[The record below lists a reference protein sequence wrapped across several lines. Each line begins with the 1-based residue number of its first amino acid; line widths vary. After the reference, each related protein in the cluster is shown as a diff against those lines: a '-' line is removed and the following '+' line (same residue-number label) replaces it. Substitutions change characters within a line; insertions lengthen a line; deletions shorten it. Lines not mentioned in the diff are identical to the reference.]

1 MNNELLKEMNK
12 RLTDEYYRIVD
23 LDDKLRKEYKI
34 AQIKEKSVKELNEI
48 AKNIKQLESKYR
60 EIKAD
65 IDLYKKVS
73 ASEDKVTISAVED
86 SLMMKYGVR
95 SVELEAAP
103 ERIRETESKTES
115 DNSSEK
121 VSTIAAIVAAIAALI
136 ATGSTLSSYNKE
148 KVQETEKDKDAV
160 KDNTATNDKK
170 EETKKTFIDASN
182 DKEVEKQAQLIY
194 DSYVNLSDV
203 PEAFK
208 STMTIEKIV
217 DVLRMSNGQFKM
229 VDGNVS
235 YNAED
240 IDLIA
245 NYINEYANSTSYKQ
259 YGTNLKFKPMAVFFE
274 QDTDAYEIVSKGD
287 ELMSKVY
294 EDIRTGNVD
303 KFKEDSVNWGIF
315 VKDTLEKTSL
325 DGNVKSIWTLPAS
338 QQFYVAQALTSQ
350 YGCSIMEYGI
360 ALDLADAQG
369 NTHSICIPYC
379 YNESG
384 SIVYKP
390 LSELIYDINNT
401 PMNDLAARA
410 GHLKEWQDKNESIM
424 WELGN
429 NAEEYYNSKYE
440 LEVGYSKK
448 LK

>member
-12 RLTDEYYRIVD
+12 RLADEYYRIAD

-48 AKNIKQLESKYR
+48 AENIKQLESKYR

-73 ASEDKVTISAVED
+73 ASEDKVAISAVED
-86 SLMMKYGVR
+86 RLMMKYGVR

-115 DNSSEK
+115 DNSSKK
-121 VSTIAAIVAAIAALI
+121 VAIIAGVSAAVLS
-136 ATGSTLSSYNKE
+136 STLSGLVLSSCNKE
-148 KVQETEKDKDAV
+148 KVQETDKDAV

-182 DKEVEKQAQLIY
+182 DKQVEKQAQLIY

-203 PEAFK
+203 SEAFK
-208 STMTIEKIV
+208 STMTIEKIA

-294 EDIRTGNVD
+294 EDIRTENVE

>member
-12 RLTDEYYRIVD
+12 RLADEYYRIAD

-48 AKNIKQLESKYR
+48 AENIKQLESKYR

-73 ASEDKVTISAVED
+73 ASEDKTAISAVED
-86 SLMMKYGVR
+86 RLMKKYGVR

-115 DNSSEK
+115 DNSSKK
-121 VSTIAAIVAAIAALI
+121 VAIIAGVSAAVLS
-136 ATGSTLSSYNKE
+136 STLSGLVLSSCNKE
-148 KVQETEKDKDAV
+148 KVQETDKDAV

-182 DKEVEKQAQLIY
+182 DKQVEKQAQLIY

-208 STMTIEKIV
+208 STMTVEKIT

-325 DGNVKSIWTLPAS
+325 DGNVKSIWTLPAF

>member
-1 MNNELLKEMNK
+1 
-12 RLTDEYYRIVD
+12 
-23 LDDKLRKEYKI
+23 
-34 AQIKEKSVKELNEI
+34 
-48 AKNIKQLESKYR
+48 
-60 EIKAD
+60 
-65 IDLYKKVS
+65 
-73 ASEDKVTISAVED
+73 
-86 SLMMKYGVR
+86 
-95 SVELEAAP
+95 
-103 ERIRETESKTES
+103 
-115 DNSSEK
+115 
-121 VSTIAAIVAAIAALI
+121 
-136 ATGSTLSSYNKE
+136 
-148 KVQETEKDKDAV
+148 
-160 KDNTATNDKK
+160 
-170 EETKKTFIDASN
+170 
-182 DKEVEKQAQLIY
+182 
-194 DSYVNLSDV
+194 
-203 PEAFK
+203 
-208 STMTIEKIV
+208 
-217 DVLRMSNGQFKM
+217 
-229 VDGNVS
+229 
-235 YNAED
+235 
-240 IDLIA
+240 
-245 NYINEYANSTSYKQ
+245 
-259 YGTNLKFKPMAVFFE
+259 MAVFFE

>member
-12 RLTDEYYRIVD
+12 RLADEYYRIAD

-34 AQIKEKSVKELNEI
+34 AQIKEKSVKELNEM
-48 AKNIKQLESKYR
+48 AENIKQLESKYR

-73 ASEDKVTISAVED
+73 ASEDKTAISAVED
-86 SLMMKYGVR
+86 RLMKKYGVR

-115 DNSSEK
+115 DNSSKK
-121 VSTIAAIVAAIAALI
+121 VAIIAGVSAAVLS
-136 ATGSTLSSYNKE
+136 STLSGLVLSSCNKE
-148 KVQETEKDKDAV
+148 KVQETDKDSV

-182 DKEVEKQAQLIY
+182 DKQVEKQAQLIY

-208 STMTIEKIV
+208 STMTVEKIT

-315 VKDTLEKTSL
+315 VKDTLEKISL

>member
-23 LDDKLRKEYKI
+23 LDDKLRKAYKI

-48 AKNIKQLESKYR
+48 AENIKQLESKYR

-86 SLMMKYGVR
+86 RLMMKYGVR

-203 PEAFK
+203 REAFK
-208 STMTIEKIV
+208 STRKTRV
-217 DVLRMSNGQFKM
+217 
-229 VDGNVS
+229 VS
-235 YNAED
+235 A
-240 IDLIA
+240 
-245 NYINEYANSTSYKQ
+245 
-259 YGTNLKFKPMAVFFE
+259 
-274 QDTDAYEIVSKGD
+274 
-287 ELMSKVY
+287 
-294 EDIRTGNVD
+294 
-303 KFKEDSVNWGIF
+303 
-315 VKDTLEKTSL
+315 
-325 DGNVKSIWTLPAS
+325 
-338 QQFYVAQALTSQ
+338 
-350 YGCSIMEYGI
+350 
-360 ALDLADAQG
+360 
-369 NTHSICIPYC
+369 
-379 YNESG
+379 
-384 SIVYKP
+384 
-390 LSELIYDINNT
+390 
-401 PMNDLAARA
+401 
-410 GHLKEWQDKNESIM
+410 
-424 WELGN
+424 
-429 NAEEYYNSKYE
+429 
-440 LEVGYSKK
+440 
-448 LK
+448 

>member
-12 RLTDEYYRIVD
+12 RLADEYYKIAD

-48 AKNIKQLESKYR
+48 AENIKQLESKYR

-73 ASEDKVTISAVED
+73 ASEDKVAISTVED
-86 SLMMKYGVR
+86 RLMMKYGVR
-95 SVELEAAP
+95 SVELEVAP

-115 DNSSEK
+115 DNSSKK
-121 VSTIAAIVAAIAALI
+121 VAIIAGVSAAVLS
-136 ATGSTLSSYNKE
+136 STLSGLVLSSCNKE
-148 KVQETEKDKDAV
+148 KVQETDKDAV

-182 DKEVEKQAQLIY
+182 DKQVEKQAQLIY

-208 STMTIEKIV
+208 STMTIEKIA

-294 EDIRTGNVD
+294 EDIRTGNVE

>member
-12 RLTDEYYRIVD
+12 RLADEYYRIAD

-48 AKNIKQLESKYR
+48 AENIKQLESKYR

-73 ASEDKVTISAVED
+73 ASEDKTAISAVED
-86 SLMMKYGVR
+86 RLMKKYGVR

-115 DNSSEK
+115 DNSSKK
-121 VSTIAAIVAAIAALI
+121 VAIIAGVSAAVLS
-136 ATGSTLSSYNKE
+136 STLSGLVLSSCNKE
-148 KVQETEKDKDAV
+148 KVQETDKDAV

-182 DKEVEKQAQLIY
+182 DKQVEKQAQLIY

-208 STMTIEKIV
+208 STMTVEKIT

-379 YNESG
+379 YNEFG

>member
-12 RLTDEYYRIVD
+12 KLADEYYRIAD

-48 AKNIKQLESKYR
+48 AENIKQLESKYR

-73 ASEDKVTISAVED
+73 TSEDKTAISAVED
-86 SLMMKYGVR
+86 RLMKKYGVR
-95 SVELEAAP
+95 SVELEDAP
-103 ERIRETESKTES
+103 ERIRETGSKTES
-115 DNSSEK
+115 DNSSKK
-121 VSTIAAIVAAIAALI
+121 VAIIAGVSAAVLS
-136 ATGSTLSSYNKE
+136 STLSGLVLSSCNKE
-148 KVQETEKDKDAV
+148 KVQETDKDAV

-182 DKEVEKQAQLIY
+182 DKQVEKQAQLIY

-208 STMTIEKIV
+208 STMTVEKIT

>member
-12 RLTDEYYRIVD
+12 RLADEYYRIAD

-48 AKNIKQLESKYR
+48 AENIKQLESKYR

-73 ASEDKVTISAVED
+73 ASEDKTAISAVED
-86 SLMMKYGVR
+86 RLMKKYGVR

-115 DNSSEK
+115 DNSSKK
-121 VSTIAAIVAAIAALI
+121 VAIIAGVSAAVLS
-136 ATGSTLSSYNKE
+136 STLSGLVLSSCNKE
-148 KVQETEKDKDAV
+148 KVQETDKDAV

-182 DKEVEKQAQLIY
+182 DKQVEKQAQLIY

-259 YGTNLKFKPMAVFFE
+259 YGTSLKFKPMAVFFE

-294 EDIRTGNVD
+294 EDIRTGNVE

>member
-1 MNNELLKEMNK
+1 MKNELLKEMNK
-12 RLTDEYYRIVD
+12 RLADEYYEIAD
-23 LDDKLRKEYKI
+23 LDDKLRKEYKD
-34 AQIKEKSVKELNEI
+34 AQLNKKSVKELNGI
-48 AKNIKQLESKYR
+48 AEKINQLESTYR
-60 EIKAD
+60 EIKSD
-65 IDLYKKVS
+65 INLYKKVS
-73 ASEDKVTISAVED
+73 VSGDKTVISAIEEKLMEKYDVYSIELENASERIKEDEDEEDKSE
-86 SLMMKYGVR
+86 K
-95 SVELEAAP
+95 
-103 ERIRETESKTES
+103 SKTATIIAGTLAGIEALALG
-115 DNSSEK
+115 
-121 VSTIAAIVAAIAALI
+121 TIA
-136 ATGSTLSSYNKE
+136 LSSCNKE
-148 KVQETEKDKDAV
+148 VVQVSENDSVAKKDSSVTETK
-160 KDNTATNDKK
+160 T
-170 EETKKTFIDASN
+170 EESKKTFIDASN
-182 DKEVEKQAQLIY
+182 DNQVEKQAQLIY
-194 DSYVNLSDV
+194 DNYVNTSDT

-208 STMTIEKIV
+208 STMTVEKIS
-217 DVLRMSNGQFKM
+217 DVLRMANGQFKM

-294 EDIRTGNVD
+294 EDIKAGDVE

-315 VKDTLEKTSL
+315 IKDTLEKTSL

-360 ALDLADAQG
+360 ALDLADSQG

-384 SIVYKP
+384 SVVYKP

>member
-12 RLTDEYYRIVD
+12 RLADEYYKIAD
-23 LDDKLRKEYKI
+23 LDDKFRKDYKV
-34 AQIKEKSVKELNEI
+34 AQIREKSVKELNEI
-48 AKNIKQLESKYR
+48 AADIKQLESKYR
-60 EIKAD
+60 AVKAD

-73 ASEDKVTISAVED
+73 ASGDMAVISEVENK
-86 SLMMKYGVR
+86 LMKKYGV
-95 SVELEAAP
+95 STPELEDAP
-103 ERIRETESKTES
+103 ERIKESEDK
-115 DNSSEK
+115 DKDSSK
-121 VSTIAAIVAAIAALI
+121 SFAIVAGVVAAVEAITLGGLA
-136 ATGSTLSSYNKE
+136 LSSCNKE
-148 KVQETEKDKDAV
+148 KVQVTEKEKDAV
-160 KDNTATNDKK
+160 KDNTTENKK
-170 EETKKTFIDASN
+170 DETKKTFIDASN
-182 DKEVEKQAQLIY
+182 DEQVEKQAKLIY
-194 DSYVNLSDV
+194 DSYVNLSDA

-208 STMTIEKIV
+208 STMTVERIA

-229 VDGNVS
+229 IDGNVS

-315 VKDTLEKTSL
+315 IKDTLEKTSL

-360 ALDLADAQG
+360 SLDLADSQG

-410 GHLKEWQDKNESIM
+410 GHLKEWQEKNESIM

>member
-12 RLTDEYYRIVD
+12 RLADEYYRIAD

-48 AKNIKQLESKYR
+48 AENIKQLESKYR

-73 ASEDKVTISAVED
+73 ASEDKTAISAVED
-86 SLMMKYGVR
+86 RLMKKYGVR
-95 SVELEAAP
+95 SAELEAAP

-115 DNSSEK
+115 DNSSKK
-121 VSTIAAIVAAIAALI
+121 VAIIAGVSAAVLS
-136 ATGSTLSSYNKE
+136 STLSGLVLSSCNKE
-148 KVQETEKDKDAV
+148 KVQETDKDAV

-182 DKEVEKQAQLIY
+182 DKQVEKQAQLIY

-208 STMTIEKIV
+208 STMTVEKIT

>member
-12 RLTDEYYRIVD
+12 RLADEYYRIVD

-48 AKNIKQLESKYR
+48 AENIKQLESKYR

-73 ASEDKVTISAVED
+73 ASEDKTAISAVED
-86 SLMMKYGVR
+86 RLMKKYGVR

-115 DNSSEK
+115 DNSSKK
-121 VSTIAAIVAAIAALI
+121 VAIIAGVSAAVLS
-136 ATGSTLSSYNKE
+136 STLSGLVLSSCNKE
-148 KVQETEKDKDAV
+148 KVQETDKDAV

-182 DKEVEKQAQLIY
+182 DKQVEKQAQLIY

-208 STMTIEKIV
+208 STMTVEKIT

>member
-12 RLTDEYYRIVD
+12 RLADEYYRIAD

-48 AKNIKQLESKYR
+48 AENIKQLESKYR

-73 ASEDKVTISAVED
+73 ASEDKTAISAVED
-86 SLMMKYGVR
+86 RLMKKYGVR

-115 DNSSEK
+115 DNSSKK
-121 VSTIAAIVAAIAALI
+121 VAIIAGVSAAVLS
-136 ATGSTLSSYNKE
+136 STLSGLVLSSCNKE
-148 KVQETEKDKDAV
+148 KVQETDKDSV

-182 DKEVEKQAQLIY
+182 DKQVEKQAQLIY

-208 STMTIEKIV
+208 STMTVEKIT

>member
-1 MNNELLKEMNK
+1 MNNDLLKVMK
-12 RLTDEYYRIVD
+12 SKLADEYSSIID
-23 LDDKLRKEYKI
+23 LDNKLRNDYSEAK
-34 AQIKEKSVKELNEI
+34 ANGASVKELNSI
-48 AKNIKQLESKYR
+48 AYDINSLEATYR
-60 EIKAD
+60 AIKAD
-65 IDLYKKVS
+65 IDLYLGS
-73 ASEDKVTISAVED
+73 TSSLVED
-86 SLMMKYGVR
+86 ELMEKYNVSKADLN
-95 SVELEAAP
+95 SVGAVP
-103 ERIRETESKTES
+103 ERTREKESK
-115 DNSSEK
+115 SSK
-121 VSTIAAIVAAIAALI
+121 TAAIVAGCVAGVEALI
-136 ATGSTLSSYNKE
+136 LGGLAISSCNQSQSVYNVQTSDKE
-148 KVQETEKDKDAV
+148 VSSNNV
-160 KDNTATNDKK
+160 NDDT
-170 EETKKTFIDASN
+170 TKSDSSELEKTFVDASN
-182 DKEVEKQAQLIY
+182 DEQLKKQAQLIY
-194 DSYVNLSDV
+194 DNYVNTSDA

-208 STMTIEKIV
+208 STMTVDVIS
-217 DVLRMSNGQFKM
+217 DVLRMSNGHFKLL
-229 VDGNVS
+229 DGNVS

-259 YGTNLKFKPMAVFFE
+259 YGQNLHFKPMAVFFE
-274 QDTDAYEIVSKGD
+274 QDTDAYEIVNKGD

-294 EDIRTGNVD
+294 EDIRTGNVE

-325 DGNVKSIWTLPAS
+325 DGNTRSIWTLPSS

-360 ALDLADAQG
+360 SLGLADANG

-379 YNESG
+379 YNETG
-384 SIVYKP
+384 SVVYKP

>member
-12 RLTDEYYRIVD
+12 RLADEYYRIAD

-48 AKNIKQLESKYR
+48 AENIKQLESKYR

-73 ASEDKVTISAVED
+73 ASEDKTAISAVED
-86 SLMMKYGVR
+86 RLMKKYGVR

-115 DNSSEK
+115 DNSSKK
-121 VSTIAAIVAAIAALI
+121 VAIIAGVSAAVLS
-136 ATGSTLSSYNKE
+136 STLSGLVLSSCNKE
-148 KVQETEKDKDAV
+148 KVQETDKDAV

-182 DKEVEKQAQLIY
+182 DKQVEKQAQLIY

-208 STMTIEKIV
+208 STMTVEKIT

-235 YNAED
+235 YNEED